1 MATVTKHQQLT
12 IAIITANYCETQY
25 LLMYSICLCCY
36 IVEVQDV
43 KQMATV
49 TKHQQPTI
57 AIITA
62 NYCEKLAVDAM
73 MQDKTTFVKFKT
85 NGMFNICPAM
95 MFWCL

>member
-1 MATVTKHQQLT
+1 M
-12 IAIITANYCETQY
+12 
-25 LLMYSICLCCY
+25 
-36 IVEVQDV
+36 

-85 NGMFNICPAM
+85 NGRLDIRPSIF
-95 MFWCL
+95 FWFL